1 MILLQET
8 AAYAYSTGHFAYDL
22 GIGAAVALLGASKVV
37 ELAKSV
43 GLIPDKNGNGGS
55 GDGYSSVKSVG
66 RLSVDS
72 MKNLLR
78 HQINDALTPIATK
91 LVSNS
96 DQQILLLTKLVTIME
111 ERKK

>member
-43 GLIPDKNGNGGS
+43 GLIPDKNGNGGE
-55 GDGYSSVKSVG
+55 DGYSSVKSVG

-78 HQINDALTPIATK
+78 HQINDALTPIAAK
-91 LVSNS
+91 LVYNS